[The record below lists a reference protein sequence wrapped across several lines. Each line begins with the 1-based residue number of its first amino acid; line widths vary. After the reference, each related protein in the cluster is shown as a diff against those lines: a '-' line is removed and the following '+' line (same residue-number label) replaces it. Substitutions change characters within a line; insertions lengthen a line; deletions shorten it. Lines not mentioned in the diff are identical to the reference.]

1 MRRWFL
7 VFLLLMVQL
16 QFVWGA
22 AAAYCGHETS
32 GAPVTHFGHHEHRH
46 QGDDP
51 RALTSEED
59 SNGLG
64 ILHADCG
71 SCHFGTSG
79 TLPAPGV
86 VVAAQGQSEYFADRG
101 PRFSSH
107 VPSAPERPDRIAHVA
122 AA

>member
-1 MRRWFL
+1 MRRWL
-7 VFLLLMVQL
+7 IVFMLLMVQL

-22 AAAYCGHETS
+22 AAAYCGHEATGS
-32 GAPVTHFGHHEHRH
+32 LAQHFGHHEHSH
-46 QGDDP
+46 EGDDS
-51 RALTSEED
+51 RTLTPVED

-79 TLPAPGV
+79 TLPVPAIV
-86 VVAAQGQSEYFADRG
+86 VVELGQSDYLADRG
-101 PRFSSH
+101 LRFSSH
-107 VPSAPERPDRIAHVA
+107 VSAAPERPDRRAHLA